1 MKAEILSTGD
11 EIRSGAVIDSNSAF
25 IAQKLEEAGLEV
37 VRHACIGDDINIFT
51 TTLKEISNR
60 VDIAVVTGG
69 LGPTQDDISA
79 LAASKAAGVELIL
92 DETALAS
99 IENYFKSRKRFFSP
113 SNQKQ
118 AMLPEGSE
126 CLFNPVGTA
135 PGFLLTI
142 DKCKLFF
149 LPGVPS
155 EMQHMLLDKVLPRIM
170 LLQGDAREFSKVRN
184 IVTFGFTES
193 ATGETLANFSEK
205 FPEVKLGLRSIFPE
219 IHVKL
224 YARDKDESHLDY
236 RLQQATEWIEQK
248 IGKRVVS
255 VDGNSMEAAVG
266 NLLRRQKATLAVAE
280 SCTGGLVSDS
290 LTNIPGSSDYFLF
303 SAVTYSNQAKI
314 NVLGVPTSVIE
325 RYGAVDEKTAQE
337 MAKGVR
343 QISGAT
349 YGLSI
354 TGIAGPEGGTAEK
367 PVGTVC
373 IGLATP
379 EGIEGRRYNF
389 PFNER
394 SMNKQIF
401 TTTALNL
408 LRRRLLSR

>member
-11 EIRSGAVIDSNSAF
+11 EIRSGAVVDSNSAF
-25 IAQKLEEAGLEV
+25 IAQKLEETGLEV
-37 VRHACIGDDINIFT
+37 VRHSCIGDDIGIFT
-51 TTLKEISNR
+51 TTLKEISSR
-60 VDIAVVTGG
+60 VDLAVVTGG

-99 IENYFKSRKRFFSP
+99 VENFFKAHKRLFSP

-126 CLFNPVGTA
+126 CLPNPVGTA
-135 PGFLLTI
+135 PGFLITI
-142 DKCKLFF
+142 GDCKFFF

-155 EMQHMLLDKVLPRIM
+155 EMQHMILDKVLPRLA

-184 IVTFGFTES
+184 IVTFGLTES
-193 ATGETLANFSEK
+193 ATGEVLANFSEK
-205 FPEVKLGLRSIFPE
+205 FPEVKLGLRAIFPE

-224 YARDKDESHLDY
+224 YARDKDENHLDDL
-236 RLQQATEWIEQK
+236 LQQATEWVEQM

-255 VDGNSMEAAVG
+255 VEGHSMEAAVG
-266 NLLRRQKATLAVAE
+266 ELLRRQKSTLAIAE
-280 SCTGGLVSDS
+280 SCTGGLVSHS
-290 LTNIPGSSDYFLF
+290 LTDISGSSDYFLL

-314 NVLGVPTSVIE
+314 KVLGVPPSVLE
-325 RYGAVDEKTAQE
+325 HYGAVHEETAQE

-379 EGIEGRRYNF
+379 DGIEGRRYNF
-389 PFNER
+389 PFTER
-394 SMNKQIF
+394 FMNKKIYA
-401 TTTALNL
+401 TTALNL
-408 LRRRLLSR
+408 LRRRLLSK